1 MTDTPPFT
9 HRKRVLIVEDDE
21 LLAAYYQEILQA
33 DDWHTMVAGDGNS
46 ALDILQHK
54 QVDILLLDIYLPD
67 YNGLDILKLIN
78 KEAIPIVVVAI
89 TNQGSI
95 ELAVEATRL
104 GAHDFLQKPVAIDRL
119 QTTVRN
125 AYKHYQLSHT
135 VQFYEQSF
143 KSDTFYNL
151 IGSSLPMQAVF
162 QIIKSGASS
171 KATIFITGESGTGKE
186 LCAEAIHK
194 QSSRADMPF
203 VVLNC
208 AAIPKDLMES
218 EIFGHVKGAFTGA
231 TKDREG
237 AASKANGGTLF
248 MDEICEMN
256 LDIQSKFL
264 RFFQS
269 QHFCKVGSNKEED
282 VDIRFICAT
291 NKDPLEMVKKGL
303 FREDLFYRL
312 HVIPIEMPP
321 LCKRGADI
329 ILIASK
335 FLSTFSEE
343 ENKQFK
349 RFSPEAEK
357 TIQRYQW
364 PGNVRELQNVIR
376 NIVVL
381 NDGEEVTQKMLPA
394 QFFESGHSFQ
404 YKDKTEETR
413 INLEKKECIQ
423 TLDDKCQI
431 LPLWQVEMKV
441 IEKAIM
447 QCNGNIIKAAEFL
460 NINPST
466 IYRKRK
472 KWGLLSK
479 SHIN

>member
-1 MTDTPPFT
+1 MPDVIELSN
-9 HRKRVLIVEDDE
+9 HRYVLIVEDDE

-33 DDWHTMVAGDGNS
+33 DGYEVMIVGDGTS
-46 ALDILQHK
+46 ALDILRHK
-54 QVDILLLDIYLPD
+54 QVDVLLLDIYLPD
-67 YNGLDILKLIN
+67 YNGLEILKLIN
-78 KEAIPIVVVAI
+78 DEGIPVVVVAI

-104 GAHDFLQKPVAIDRL
+104 GAHDFLQKPVEIDRL
-119 QTTVRN
+119 QTTIRN
-125 AYKHYQLSHT
+125 AYKHFQLSHA

-143 KSDTFYNL
+143 QRDGFHDL
-151 IGSSLPMQAVF
+151 VGASLSMQAVF
-162 QIIKSGASS
+162 QIIESGASS
-171 KATIFITGESGTGKE
+171 RATVFITGESGTGKE
-186 LCAEAIHK
+186 LCAEAIHR
-194 QSSRADMPF
+194 QSARADMPF
-203 VVLNC
+203 VALNC

-237 AASKANGGTLF
+237 AASRANGGTLF

-269 QHFCKVGSNKEED
+269 QHFHKVGSNKEEN

-291 NKDPLEMVKKGL
+291 NKNPLDMVKKGL

-312 HVIPIEMPP
+312 HVIPIVMPP
-321 LCKRGADI
+321 LCERGADI
-329 ILIASK
+329 NLIAYK
-335 FLSTFSEE
+335 FLQDFSKEE
-343 ENKQFK
+343 KKQFK
-349 RFSPEAEK
+349 RFAPDVEK
-357 TIQRYQW
+357 IIQDYKW

-381 NDGEEVTQKMLPA
+381 NDGDEVTEKMLPA
-394 QFFESGHSFQ
+394 LLYENKKPSSEF
-404 YKDKTEETR
+404 KDKTVEAS
-413 INLEKKECIQ
+413 IASEKKGCVQ
-423 TLDDKCQI
+423 TLGDEYQI

-441 IEKAIM
+441 IEKAIV
-447 QCNGNIIKAAEFL
+447 QCDGNLIKAAEFL
-460 NINPST
+460 DINPST

-472 KWGLLSK
+472 KWKLLMSNK
-479 SHIN
+479 

>member
-1 MTDTPPFT
+1 MANTAPLSN
-9 HRKRVLIVEDDE
+9 RKHVLIVEDDE
-21 LLAAYYQEILQA
+21 LFAAYYQEILQA
-33 DDWHTMVAGDGNS
+33 DGWEAMVVGDGIS
-46 ALDILQHK
+46 ALDILRHK
-54 QVDILLLDIYLPD
+54 QIDVLLLDIYLPD
-67 YNGLDILKLIN
+67 YNGLDILKLIK
-78 KEAIPIVVVAI
+78 KETIPVVVVVI

-104 GAHDFLQKPVAIDRL
+104 GAHDFLQKPVDIDRL
-119 QTTVRN
+119 QTTIGN
-125 AYKHYQLSHT
+125 AYKHYRLSHA
-135 VQFYEQSF
+135 VQLYEQSF
-143 KSDTFYNL
+143 KSDRFYNL

-194 QSSRADMPF
+194 QSARAEMPF
-203 VVLNC
+203 VALNC

-269 QHFCKVGSNKEED
+269 QHFHKVGSNKEEH

-321 LCKRGADI
+321 LRERGADI
-329 ILIASK
+329 ILIAYK
-335 FLSTFSEE
+335 FLSTFSKE
-343 ENKQFK
+343 ENRLFT
-349 RFSPEAEK
+349 RFSPEAEGI
-357 TIQRYQW
+357 IQDYPW
-364 PGNVRELQNVIR
+364 PGNVRELQNVVR

-381 NDGEEVTQKMLPA
+381 NDGEEVTKKMLPA
-394 QFFESGHSFQ
+394 QLYESGTRSSQ
-404 YKDKTEETR
+404 LKDKAAVETTINSEE
-413 INLEKKECIQ
+413 KGCVQ
-423 TLDDKCQI
+423 TLGDRYQI

-441 IEKAIM
+441 IEKAII
-447 QCNGNIIKAAEFL
+447 QCDGNIIKAAEFL
-460 NINPST
+460 DINPST
-466 IYRKRK
+466 VYRKRK
-472 KWGLLSK
+472 KWESLLK
-479 SHIN
+479 D